1 MMMILFYSESL
12 FFLELVLHLL
22 ILLLVFSSFCRP
34 GALWVLVVPLITIL
48 CSTECRMMHLYYYY
62 NCLLII
68 LISYNSLCILCFLSI
83 IEALKDFV
91 DFAF

>member
-1 MMMILFYSESL
+1 MIDLSMMMILFYSESL
-12 FFLELVLHLL
+12 FLLELVLLRILLL
-22 ILLLVFSSFCRP
+22 ILLFSSFCRP

-68 LISYNSLCILCFLSI
+68 LISYNSLCI
-83 IEALKDFV
+83 
-91 DFAF
+91 